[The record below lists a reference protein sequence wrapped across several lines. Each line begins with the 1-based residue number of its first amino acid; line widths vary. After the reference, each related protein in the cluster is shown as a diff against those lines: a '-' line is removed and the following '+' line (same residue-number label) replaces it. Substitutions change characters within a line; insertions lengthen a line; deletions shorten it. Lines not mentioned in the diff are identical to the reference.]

1 VGVSVRRAWP
11 VARLIANHVTDG
23 TDTQIVTTYER
34 LMGRVFVFAGANA
47 KDYSLTMALSGS
59 CRRFARLLIAFL
71 FAISMAT
78 HGFAV
83 SQAATKMMAADAS
96 MQVGA
101 PDHPMD
107 CDGKGMSAKTAC
119 FAMCASAVAILCDSA
134 SVPFVSTMLD
144 LTVEPQAPVLG
155 RGVPP
160 EPHPPKPV
168 TLS

>member
-1 VGVSVRRAWP
+1 
-11 VARLIANHVTDG
+11 
-23 TDTQIVTTYER
+23 
-34 LMGRVFVFAGANA
+34 
-47 KDYSLTMALSGS
+47 MAASGS
-59 CRRFARLLIAFL
+59 CRRFTCLLIALL

-83 SQAATKMMAADAS
+83 SQAATKMMVADAS
-96 MQVGA
+96 MQMGA

-107 CDGKGMSAKTAC
+107 CDGKDMSAKAAC
-119 FAMCASAVAILCDSA
+119 FAMCASAIAILCDATRMPIVSA
-134 SVPFVSTMLD
+134 MLD
-144 LTVEPQAPVLG
+144 LTVDPQASVVG